1 MNLLQIIKL
10 AKQIEK
16 FVEVET
22 DNGVLIIDGDAEIGK
37 EVYIEGE
44 EGVVPA
50 VDGEYVSEDN
60 IIIIADGKIAEIN
73 DKPAEPV
80 EEPKEEPT
88 EEPKEEPVEEPKEEK
103 PEEPVEEPK
112 EEPVEEP
119 KEEPQP
125 DEKDTKIAELEN
137 RIKELEAENAELKAQ
152 LETANEALSQP
163 VKTETK
169 MAKDAPKSKVINY
182 LNKK

>member
-1 MNLLQIIKL
+1 MNLRQIIQL

-16 FVEVET
+16 SVEVET
-22 DNGVLIIDGDAEIGK
+22 NNGILIVDGDAEVGK

-44 EGVVPA
+44 EGVVSA
-50 VDGEYVSEDN
+50 LDGEYISEDKV
-60 IIIIADGKIAEIN
+60 IVIVDGKIAEIN
-73 DKPAEPV
+73 DKPEEVEEPTEPEV
-80 EEPKEEPT
+80 EEPKEEPA
-88 EEPKEEPVEEPKEEK
+88 EEK
-103 PEEPVEEPK
+103 PEEVEEPK
-112 EEPVEEP
+112 DEPENEPVDEP
-119 KEEPQP
+119 KEDPQP
-125 DEKDTKIAELEN
+125 DEKDVKITELEN

-152 LETANEALSQP
+152 LESAKEEMSKP